1 MGPRAHLLRTVAETY
16 STNEHALGVDG
27 TEELAGGRRR
37 TRLKWALPP
46 LPSMVQNDATSQH
59 WPSQAPLVTRK
70 KKLRKGTLSKKLVQT
85 SPPRKAASGYQART
99 VPQHPGAAGQV
110 PTLRAFQ
117 EELSMALGEDSGQV
131 PTRTKMTPNGHKHL
145 CKNWGN
151 ESHSPC
157 AIPEVTSCK
166 SHRHKGT
173 GSKARKQKQK
183 D

>member
-131 PTRTKMTPNGHKHL
+131 PTRTKMTPNRHKHL